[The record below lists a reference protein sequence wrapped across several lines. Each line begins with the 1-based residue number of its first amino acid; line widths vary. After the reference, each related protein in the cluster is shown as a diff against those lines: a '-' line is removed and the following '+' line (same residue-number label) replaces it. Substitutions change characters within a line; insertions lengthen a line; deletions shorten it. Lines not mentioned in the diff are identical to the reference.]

1 MVNMNLIMKQM
12 QGMQQKITKVQ
23 EEIAQKEFDG
33 SSGGGVVKVTIT
45 GKGLMSAIKIDP
57 SLLDKNEIDIL
68 EDLVIAAFNDARKKL
83 DDETEGT
90 MSGMMPAGLKLP
102 F

>member
-12 QGMQQKITKVQ
+12 QGMQQKIAKAQ
-23 EEIAQKEFDG
+23 DDISQKEFEG
-33 SSGGGVVKVTIT
+33 ASGGGVVKVTIT
-45 GKGLMSAIKIDP
+45 GKGLMSALKIDP
-57 SLLDKNEIDIL
+57 SLLDKNEVDIL
-68 EDLVIAAFNDARKKL
+68 EDLVIAAFNDAKKKL
-83 DDETEGT
+83 DEETQGT

>member
-12 QGMQQKITKVQ
+12 QGMQQKITKAQ

-45 GKGLMSAIKIDP
+45 GKGLMSSIKIDP
-57 SLLDKNEIDIL
+57 SLLDKDEVDIL

-90 MSGMMPAGLKLP
+90 MSSMMPAGLKLP